1 MLATNTAQQNQ
12 TTQKTN
18 YKCDYIF
25 VAQLHDGRIV
35 VGQANNPAKRLC
47 ALNSGYNKAIPK
59 SLQINRIIGV
69 KEQTEQRTF
78 AGVVN
83 KMCERYGEDKV
94 IAV

>member
-1 MLATNTAQQNQ
+1 MLATQTAVQTQ
-12 TTQKTN
+12 TTKQPN

-59 SLQINRIIGV
+59 SLQINRILGV
-69 KEQTEQRTF
+69 KTQNESRTF
-78 AGVVN
+78 AGVVA
-83 KMCERYGEDKV
+83 KMCNRYGKDNV